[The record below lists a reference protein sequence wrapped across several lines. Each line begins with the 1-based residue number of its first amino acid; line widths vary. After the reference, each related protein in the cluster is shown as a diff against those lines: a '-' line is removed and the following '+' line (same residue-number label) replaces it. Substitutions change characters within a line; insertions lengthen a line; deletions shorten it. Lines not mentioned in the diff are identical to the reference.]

1 MQQLITISEVSQLS
15 RDMSKHVDADRMSAY
30 IRESQEIDI
39 KSALGDALYI
49 DLTTNTEN
57 YSDLLNGTQYEVCGK
72 KKVFAGLKTALAYY
86 VYARIVKNGDGYVTR
101 FGYVNK
107 DSDYSNR
114 PDMREKV
121 MAYNDAF
128 SIADKYL
135 KECVEYLNDNRD
147 KFPLY
152 NKGGKIK
159 ANRTKFRIIGD

>member
-1 MQQLITISEVSQLS
+1 MQQLITISEVSELS
-15 RDMSKHVDADRMSAY
+15 RDMSKHVDENRINSY

-39 KSALGDALYI
+39 KAALGDALYI
-49 DLTTNTEN
+49 DVLTTPEN
-57 YSDLLNGTQYEVCGK
+57 YTELLNGTEYEVCGR
-72 KKVFAGLKTALAYY
+72 KKVFSGLKTALAYY
-86 VYARIVKNGDGYVTR
+86 VYARVVKNNDGYVTR

-114 PDMREKV
+114 PDIREKV

-152 NKGGKIK
+152 TKGGKIK
-159 ANRTKFRIIGD
+159 ANRTKFKIIGD